1 MVHSGLASLSLVASL
16 LAACN
21 ARFEDVS
28 MASGGDGGTRAS
40 LVQWD
45 PDGGAILQLNAI
57 IREAHSGVEF
67 HSFRTELAGVIIS
80 PESPESPP
88 VVLGRP
94 GRCEVP
100 SSRDTGRQ
108 LVADADC
115 ILADPLYAAEELRLR
130 SAPGSDPGAL
140 DLKPIWTQQW
150 AAQATTA
157 SIVMAQRPNDGELV
171 AQPGQVLHNMRIAS
185 PSPDS
190 RTAAA
195 LGTRSATTVL
205 LRVWVRR
212 TPGALRNPF
221 HWFFDALALNV
232 NGIPIA
238 APPLRASWDPD
249 AWTKLTESGQLG
261 YVGHRD
267 AEPAVAPGGSTGDD
281 ELLMHPVAGRFAW
294 PSNVSWQGR
303 AAATAT
309 AAWARIEDLR
319 RGNATHRPF
328 APPVAWEWLRRFPDG
343 CSSVRAA
350 EFDGANP
357 RTVTLDGVSSL
368 DIIAGPRGAEL
379 CGLGWQSCTRPNT
392 SLWTVVTDWDE
403 LRFPLM
409 PYAPAVSSLLVGMSW
424 EGATTHMR
432 LPPLIFAS
440 GSGQLVNGSFNA
452 YGVFLSV
459 VILVPTLVLVGVA
472 LGCYLLPCCWYAKRR
487 AYHRHRRKQVRAR
500 RGPCRACAEESA
512 HAALWCF
519 CCCCCCGRQPA
530 DMAGR
535 ASGEPAPSLK
545 VGGIK
550 HRKVASVRVNVGEA
564 SPAPEPAQR
573 PRGYLHVVRPM
584 QSAGGASAAMS
595 RLGELTTTRS
605 VPDALRRSQRP
616 PESKAGTGATA
627 ATPVA
632 SERSPPGVQAP
643 AARSSEMQ
651 PSTSSGDA
659 VRELKL
665 VRQDPAKARRAAS
678 RQAWAQKSA
687 SAAEQAGGAVAK
699 KRGDLIR
706 AQVAKG
712 DELYS
717 SSLSRP
723 ALPSDASSRREPE
736 PGSSTWLQ
744 LTEFDL

>member
-472 LGCYLLPCCWYAKRR
+472 LGCYLLPCCWYAKR
-487 AYHRHRRKQVRAR
+487 
-500 RGPCRACAEESA
+500 
-512 HAALWCF
+512 
-519 CCCCCCGRQPA
+519 
-530 DMAGR
+530 
-535 ASGEPAPSLK
+535 
-545 VGGIK
+545 
-550 HRKVASVRVNVGEA
+550 VNVGEA

-659 VRELKL
+659 VHELKL
-665 VRQDPAKARRAAS
+665 VRQDPGKARRAAS